1 MPLLA
6 ARKLGKTFRVGEEEV
21 RALSDVDLE
30 IAGGEFVAVTGAS
43 GSGKSTLL
51 SLLAGLERPS
61 EGEVLLD
68 GKSLS
73 VLPDAQ
79 LSRLRR
85 RELGFVF
92 QSFNLVPVLTLLEN
106 VGLPFMLEGQPR
118 RAWEAPARAALEQ
131 LGLGHRHA
139 HLPDRVSMGERQ
151 RAAIARALVV
161 RPKVIFADEPTGS
174 LDSRNGAA
182 VLELLR
188 QARAQSGCT
197 VVLVTHDAQAAATAD
212 RAVLMRDGRIEGAG
226 A

>member
-1 MPLLA
+1 MPVLA
-6 ARKLGKTFRVGEEEV
+6 ARQLGKTFRVGEEELRV
-21 RALSDVDLE
+21 LSGVDLE
-30 IAGGEFVAVTGAS
+30 IAEGEFVAVTGAS

-68 GKSLS
+68 GKPFSA
-73 VLPDAQ
+73 LPDSE

-85 RELGFVF
+85 RQLGFVF
-92 QSFNLVPVLTLLEN
+92 QTFNLVPVLTLLEN

-118 RAWEAPARAALEQ
+118 RAWEAQARAALEQ

-151 RAAIARALVV
+151 RTAIARALVV
-161 RPKVIFADEPTGS
+161 RPRVIFADEPTGS
-174 LDSRNGAA
+174 LDSHNGAA

-197 VVLVTHDAQAAATAD
+197 VLMVTHDAHSAASAD
-212 RAVLMRDGRIEGAG
+212 RAIRMRDGRLEKAG

>member
-21 RALSDVDLE
+21 RALSGVDLE

-68 GKSLS
+68 DKPLS
-73 VLPDAQ
+73 ALPDSE

-85 RELGFVF
+85 RQLGFVF

-118 RAWEAPARAALEQ
+118 RAWEARARAALEQ
-131 LGLGHRHA
+131 LGLGHRLA

-151 RAAIARALVV
+151 RAAIARSLVV
-161 RPKVIFADEPTGS
+161 RPKIIFADEPTGS

-188 QARAQSGCT
+188 QAHAQAGCT
-197 VVLVTHDAQAAATAD
+197 VVMVTHDAQAAATAG
-212 RAVLMRDGRIEGAG
+212 RTLRMRDGRLESAG